1 MNINGFPLFTWLK
14 IIRVQKGQ
22 SKMFALLNNPYLFGH
37 ILRPKD
43 VTYDVLCRIVRD
55 RPMHVVDACRLQ
67 QTLHARYGSRTDA
80 VSEYGMFGMVSA
92 GGSGK
97 RRDQLVFNSIYESK
111 SETSEAKCKAAVR
124 ARRNAIEKLS
134 KKKAKELESNSEL
147 RTIFYLT
154 NELKGL
160 LK

>member
-14 IIRVQKGQ
+14 AIRVQKGQ

-37 ILRPKD
+37 IFRPKD

-55 RPMHVVDACRLQ
+55 RPMHVVDACKLQ

-80 VSEYGMFGMVSA
+80 VSKHEMFGMVGA

-97 RRDQLVFNSIYESK
+97 RRDRLVFNSIYES
-111 SETSEAKCKAAVR
+111 ETKCKAAVR

>member
-14 IIRVQKGQ
+14 SVRVQKGQ
-22 SKMFALLNNPYLFGH
+22 SKMFTLLNNPYVFGH
-37 ILRPKD
+37 CWKPKD
-43 VTYDVLCRIVRD
+43 VTYKVLCRIVRD
-55 RPMHVVDACRLQ
+55 RPMHVVDACKLQ
-67 QTLHARYGSRTDA
+67 QKLHVRYGSRTDA
-80 VSEYGMFGMVSA
+80 VCEYGMFGMVSA

-97 RRDQLVFNSIYESK
+97 RRDQLVFNSIYETK
-111 SETSEAKCKAAVR
+111 SEASETKYKAAVR

>member
-1 MNINGFPLFTWLK
+1 M
-14 IIRVQKGQ
+14 V
-22 SKMFALLNNPYLFGH
+22 
-37 ILRPKD
+37 
-43 VTYDVLCRIVRD
+43 
-55 RPMHVVDACRLQ
+55 
-67 QTLHARYGSRTDA
+67 
-80 VSEYGMFGMVSA
+80 GMVSA
-92 GGSGK
+92 GGSGE
-97 RRDQLVFNSIYESK
+97 RRDQLVFTSIYEST
-111 SETSEAKCKAAVR
+111 SETSETKLKAAVR